1 MWYDIR
7 SLTGTYSVCRLLAIF
22 RTMNAGGL
30 QKAADG
36 TASGMAFQKIILSG
50 VIYIYGNGRQQTG
63 QRPETGGTE

>member
-50 VIYIYGNGRQQTG
+50 VIYIREWKTTD
-63 QRPETGGTE
+63 RTKT